1 MVLSVTR
8 NCQSIETSVARNCGQ
23 FSLVINEMKQ
33 MTEFF
38 FIKRRYCYQL
48 AILKGEC

>member
-38 FIKRRYCYQL
+38 L
-48 AILKGEC
+48 LKDGIVIS